1 MSSKQSTNLQARS
14 ISAGSCKAG
23 TRGLLLALSSVML
36 AACVTTGTGSISPA
50 DSDSIW
56 VQPTPQFR
64 RKLVEQADRV
74 PYIQRTEEMV
84 EIIRFF
90 VQARESAYDLLLEMA
105 VSPHPKVVGTALAA
119 LGETR
124 DERLAPYV
132 AAVDLRVGG
141 GRQLQY
147 ERARCLVKLGDWS
160 EMSILISGLRDDDL
174 WSRALCAKALRDVTH
189 LSHRFFPDGDEGE
202 REVAVQAW
210 EAWQVAREADLY

>member
-1 MSSKQSTNLQARS
+1 LQARS
-14 ISAGSCKAG
+14 ISASYCKAV
-23 TRGLLLALSSVML
+23 TRGLLLALAGVMS
-36 AACVTTGTGSISPA
+36 AACVTTGTGSISTA

-64 RKLVEQADRV
+64 RKLVEQAERV
-74 PYIQRTEEMV
+74 PYIQRPEEMV

-105 VSPHPKVVGTALAA
+105 ASSHPKVVGTALAA

-132 AAVDLRVGG
+132 IALGLPAGG

-160 EMSILISGLRDDDL
+160 ELPTLVSGLRDDEL
-174 WSRALCAKALRDVTH
+174 WFRALCAKALRDATQ
-189 LSHRFFPDGDEGE
+189 LSQGFLPGGDEDE

-210 EAWQVAREADLY
+210 EAWLVAREADLY